1 LISQQFQYIDEIDLT
16 YYPTWEDAVY
26 EENEITNISAFKP
39 PYFPYVV
46 YVKAK
51 GNNNL
56 WCDDIIE
63 AQLNECIV
71 PKGISPN
78 GDGLNDGFDLEI
90 FNLIE
95 LQIFNRYG
103 NKVYEHGEGYRQQWW
118 GQDKTGKILPAGTYY
133 YVFRTLF
140 DTYSGYV
147 YLIREVR

>member
-1 LISQQFQYIDEIDLT
+1 MICNSKDRPSVVNLNLIYRLISQQFQYIDEIDLT

-26 EENEITNISAFKP
+26 EENEITNISEFKP
-39 PYFPYVV
+39 PYFPYIV

-78 GDGLNDGFDLEI
+78 GDGLNDGFDLE
-90 FNLIE
+90 
-95 LQIFNRYG
+95 
-103 NKVYEHGEGYRQQWW
+103 
-118 GQDKTGKILPAGTYY
+118 KIGRA
-133 YVFRTLF
+133 
-140 DTYSGYV
+140 SC
-147 YLIREVR
+147 RERW